1 MSSLVLVPCSL
12 LVPSPHTFHNR
23 RYVVRKNADAAT
35 DDERGRLEVVGE
47 YHTGVCG
54 GVRGGG
60 RCTTQVCVGVGGGG
74 GVPYRWE
81 ERRCTTQV
89 SDAHPG

>member
-54 GVRGGG
+54 GGGGGGG
-60 RCTTQVCVGVGGGG
+60 RCTIQVGG
-74 GVPYRWE
+74 E
-81 ERRCTTQV
+81 EEYHTGKRCPSRLSYAV
-89 SDAHPG
+89 